1 MSVIPQ
7 YLDSNLINVFPST
20 RRVYTQEFSP
30 KLMTELAI
38 SRSIN
43 MLMDTEGFVISE
55 SLGELF
61 EINIHGYYF
70 QIDNSNNIIALFNPS
85 TTSTIFASILIEH
98 SNQYPELR
106 VPAELLQDTPPDEYD
121 SSLSYIPG
129 QLVTYDNIQYQCI
142 SATTGTWNSS
152 KWVELVDGFQGLIF
166 SSAIP
171 SKSDILTNGE
181 DLTKFTLYTLPIIE
195 KIPNTSPIQWRI
207 PERSRF
213 WLNLDEIDGGTI

>member
-70 QIDNSNNIIALFNPS
+70 
-85 TTSTIFASILIEH
+85 
-98 SNQYPELR
+98 
-106 VPAELLQDTPPDEYD
+106 
-121 SSLSYIPG
+121 
-129 QLVTYDNIQYQCI
+129 
-142 SATTGTWNSS
+142 
-152 KWVELVDGFQGLIF
+152 
-166 SSAIP
+166 
-171 SKSDILTNGE
+171 
-181 DLTKFTLYTLPIIE
+181 
-195 KIPNTSPIQWRI
+195 
-207 PERSRF
+207 
-213 WLNLDEIDGGTI
+213 